1 MKKKKRKKTIQEK
14 KNQIFNILDK
24 RYFHTCVSVKNKDEI
39 EWEVYYCNLPG
50 QTYFS
55 KKNKPILS
63 SKKNTIKDIYKLKD
77 KLEKEKEKVLQ
88 NNLLEYS
95 RISYL
100 IYQMAIDLK
109 RQAENTI
116 TNILAMIAGVCTANI
131 LFMQDIYVGLICVIL
146 CILITIYEVI
156 KGKKIN
162 KEIDKHQ
169 KRFKEDFIEVKIRRE
184 GIFFI
189 KRLKDD
195 V

>member
-1 MKKKKRKKTIQEK
+1 MKKKNRKGTIQEK
-14 KNQIFNILDK
+14 KHQIFNILDR

-77 KLEKEKEKVLQ
+77 RLEKEKEKVLQ
-88 NNLLEYS
+88 NNLQEYM

-100 IYQMAIDLK
+100 VYQMAIDLK
-109 RQAENTI
+109 GQVENTI

-156 KGKKIN
+156 KGKRIN
-162 KEIDKHQ
+162 KEIDKQ
-169 KRFKEDFIEVKIRRE
+169 QRKFKEDFIEVKIRRE